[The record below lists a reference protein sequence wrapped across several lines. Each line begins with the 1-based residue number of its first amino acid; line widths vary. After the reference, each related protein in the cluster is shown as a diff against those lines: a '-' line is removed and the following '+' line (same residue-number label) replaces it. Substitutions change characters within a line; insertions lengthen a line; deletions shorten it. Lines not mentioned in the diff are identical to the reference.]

1 MKTAV
6 YVLYQRHE
14 FDQFRA
20 FFAQIRPALGKD
32 LEVHVLINDEDC
44 PQLRSLEKRKKHLH
58 VHCENRNLGVAGGRN
73 YLIAK
78 ARATGAEFLVS
89 CDTDILFSR
98 DYFTRLRDG
107 YMALQAS
114 DPDLGYVQPI
124 LLNGPSV
131 LDCFEQM
138 QVQSWTELAERL
150 EKKSTDWPKDLWQPV
165 KDKLGEEK
173 AVTAIFHTGV
183 TNLWRA
189 HFDAPLNPKGYVPG
203 TSQALADRF
212 GTTYPTLRSEPGQLA
227 EIIAKGAPVR
237 IMSSAGG
244 VTAFHVRAMDRSGTY
259 NDLFNPFAFEDSEL
273 GWRSTMSGLNN
284 YLLPDVFAIHDIFLG
299 DNNRSAM
306 YQARIGVLRGAEIA
320 GSHLSEQDT
329 NYALTQSL
337 FKAPLHMMERF
348 LSISTKDGA
357 TPEQNAQQLPS
368 LFLSYYWEFL
378 RGMLDVVFKRTAAD
392 LPNPTPLVR
401 LLAGFAGDTPVGIKD
416 FVLPLEGAELR
427 AAKVE
432 AKVGKTAGNKSV
444 YGFSAVN
451 CRIEEPS
458 GDALLS
464 SRFFDLFVRVEE
476 DENQRYRIT
485 LDVQSDEFLHKV
497 QLNLIYQ
504 PDTAAKDGIL
514 ALESCDLF
522 SKEHDYGK
530 FSVEDIYPAPSLASS
545 TRWLPMIVQQFAR
558 ARKITSGLGNVQI
571 FLAALEHYLTLKPSD
586 AQAAIAKPAAQVA
599 KPAPKDTLK
608 PGKKKV
614 LIFTDSRGQHK
625 PAGTNHDIFAERL
638 AKDDRLDV
646 EVYLCPMKWTTTLD
660 FLERFPEEKLKT
672 YDHVIL
678 YTGIVEWSPRPA
690 PSALADLYD
699 NPSSTNAENLGLNTR
714 DYSKKIVNNKK
725 AAFNTVFGAGPAK
738 QYLETPFDTEYEG
751 EKTINMYGLDMAR
764 THLLPRLKKIP
775 NLIFITA
782 NRFSNGWEGDF
793 KRGRP
798 ENIRITHEYS
808 DLFAEELAAAGVPL
822 VDLRHWDDDQIKTFT
837 CDNIHL
843 SERGSN
849 YIYDRLSQ
857 HLFASAQA
865 GDHNA
870 PGDAK
875 ADDDKAILLIGNG
888 PSSKALLQYGFEN
901 LPKNIDTFGCGAA
914 YRLFEQI
921 DWWPRYYAWCDVKV
935 VKSHQE
941 AFKKI
946 VEDPSIPTEY
956 FYFSLKVSPSKRQIE
971 VPHGSTGDFLLRKA
985 NNFGY
990 KKIYLIG
997 MEGAYT
1003 EEVVGSRSITAE
1015 EYNELGLD
1023 SLRSKMKDTLATE
1036 KGPTGLFFETIRVID
1051 KTPEK
1056 NPNYFF
1062 EGYQRT
1068 GDLYSLPRAQTHQNA
1083 WRRTSTH
1090 VSKRGSEVINL
1101 SSISQITEFP
1111 RADFRETLFPTGR
1124 DAVPALTFPIM
1135 DAQPISEMRAK
1146 QARVLANVAP
1156 DAAIATAIIAL
1167 KIKASEPERLRNLV
1181 TVVDW
1186 IDRCYGSLVDI
1197 LIVEQD
1203 EVSRW
1208 SEISDLLPARVR
1220 HEFLYNPMSFN
1231 RGWGYNC
1238 AIRHFCTTDVACLMD
1253 SDVLPGSN
1261 LFDDILQC
1269 YNGKNL
1275 VSPYTYVHFTTP
1287 EETDKVRV
1295 SNSVEVIGAPNIQ
1308 KPTTLTGG
1316 IVIVRRDVFT
1326 ALKGFE
1332 QYIEYAGEDRALD
1345 VTALNHLPPETIA
1358 QSPYTYVHLHHP
1370 VGGEPRPHAM
1380 DLFRHLRNEFGCR
1393 VAKGIRPKDY
1403 VHGQCNHVDK
1413 SKTLSM
1419 LLERARSFGD
1429 LELYS
1434 CGEELPINGVRS
1446 PAIAHRMDEA
1456 VFPPNFKNLTDYSK
1470 RELYA
1475 NTPAPDSHE
1484 LAQFYNRF
1492 KGQRCF
1498 IVGNGPSLNN
1508 HDLSLLEGEYSF
1520 AVNSIYY
1527 KTRESGFRPTFFVVE
1542 DSAVMKE
1549 NLEEI
1554 RSYEAPFKFFP
1565 TIYRDLHPK
1574 EPNTFFFDMNRG
1586 FYEKTSPNYAVPR
1599 FSTDATDVLYCG
1611 QSVTYINLQLAF
1623 FMGFTEVYL
1632 IGMDFDYVIPKSHK
1646 RTGDN
1651 ILSTTDDPNHYHKD
1665 YFGKGKT
1672 WKDPK
1677 LERVLMNYRQ
1687 ADIAYTAVERKIYN
1701 ATVGGKL
1708 EVFDRVDYDK
1718 LLLDPE
1724 TGKKRQVPAR
1734 PVVTARASLDR
1745 QMGREA
1751 PTSFQILGQDVS
1763 GADTSSTDLTT
1774 LSASLLLDPFTMLPR
1789 VEIGGDLAPK
1799 VEAVINAGGP
1809 LAEHLIKVRDWA
1821 RKRVSSNSNI
1831 ETQEKA
1837 G

>member
-44 PQLRSLEKRKKHLH
+44 TQLRSLAKRKKHLH
-58 VHCENRNLGVAGGRN
+58 VHCENRNIGVAGGRN

-165 KDKLGEEK
+165 KAKLGEEK

-183 TNLWRA
+183 SNLWRA

-203 TSQALADRF
+203 TSQAFADRF

-237 IMSSAGG
+237 IMSPAGG

-273 GWRSTMSGLNN
+273 GFRSTMSGLNN

-337 FKAPLHMMERF
+337 LKAPLHMMERF
-348 LSISTKDGA
+348 LSVSTKDGA

-378 RGMLDVVFKRTAAD
+378 RGMLDVVFKHAPDD

-401 LLAGFAGDTPVGIKD
+401 LLAGFAGDTPVEIKD
-416 FVLPLEGAELR
+416 FALPLEGAELR

-586 AQAAIAKPAAQVA
+586 AQAAIAKPAAQAA
-599 KPAPKDTLK
+599 KPAPKDTPK
-608 PGKKKV
+608 SGKKKI

-646 EVYLCPMKWTTTLD
+646 EMYLCPMKWTTTLD

-699 NPSSTNAENLGLNTR
+699 NPISTNAENLGLNTR

-764 THLLPRLKKIP
+764 EHLLPRLKKIP

-782 NRFSNGWEGDF
+782 NRFVKGWEGDF
-793 KRGRP
+793 RRGRP
-798 ENIRITHEYS
+798 KNIPITHDYS
-808 DLFAEELAAAGVPL
+808 DLFAKELSAANIPL
-822 VDLRHWDDDQIKTFT
+822 VDLRKWDDVEIQNYT

-843 SERGSN
+843 SKAGSDF
-849 YIYDRLSQ
+849 IFDQLIEHMQ
-857 HLFASAQA
+857 MHTK
-865 GDHNA
+865 
-870 PGDAK
+870 AK
-875 ADDDKAILLIGNG
+875 AKAQRVDFQIPNYTFKGFGPIERLIG
-888 PSSKALLQYGFEN
+888 
-901 LPKNIDTFGCGAA
+901 
-914 YRLFEQI
+914 
-921 DWWPRYYAWCDVKV
+921 
-935 VKSHQE
+935 
-941 AFKKI
+941 
-946 VEDPSIPTEY
+946 
-956 FYFSLKVSPSKRQIE
+956 
-971 VPHGSTGDFLLRKA
+971 
-985 NNFGY
+985 
-990 KKIYLIG
+990 
-997 MEGAYT
+997 
-1003 EEVVGSRSITAE
+1003 
-1015 EYNELGLD
+1015 
-1023 SLRSKMKDTLATE
+1023 
-1036 KGPTGLFFETIRVID
+1036 
-1051 KTPEK
+1051 
-1056 NPNYFF
+1056 
-1062 EGYQRT
+1062 
-1068 GDLYSLPRAQTHQNA
+1068 
-1083 WRRTSTH
+1083 
-1090 VSKRGSEVINL
+1090 SKRGAIMKAAKCTDASL
-1101 SSISQITEFP
+1101 
-1111 RADFRETLFPTGR
+1111 ATLIIGVRHDPT
-1124 DAVPALTFPIM
+1124 
-1135 DAQPISEMRAK
+1135 K
-1146 QARVLANVAP
+1146 
-1156 DAAIATAIIAL
+1156 
-1167 KIKASEPERLRNLV
+1167 PERLDNLRFLLK
-1181 TVVDW
+1181 W
-1186 IDRCYGSLVDI
+1186 IDFYYGDLFDVL
-1197 LIVEQD
+1197 LIEQD
-1203 EVSRW
+1203 TETRL
-1208 SEISDLLPARVR
+1208 DLKDLGAKDYVR
-1220 HEFLYNPMSFN
+1220 HAFIYNSAEYN
-1231 RGWGYNC
+1231 RGWGYNVAVKHHC
-1238 AIRHFCTTDVACLMD
+1238 KDAKVVALMDVDVLTGPNFVRDVMDCHALIDVA
-1253 SDVLPGSN
+1253 
-1261 LFDDILQC
+1261 
-1269 YNGKNL
+1269 
-1275 VSPYTYVHFTTP
+1275 SPYLNIYYTDPKEAKALQSSMTLANL
-1287 EETDKVRV
+1287 TDKSHIKNPVTV
-1295 SNSVEVIGAPNIQ
+1295 A
-1308 KPTTLTGG
+1308 GG
-1316 IVIVRRDVFT
+1316 IVIWNRN
-1326 ALKGFE
+1326 AYMSIKGFE
-1332 QYIEYAGEDRALD
+1332 QYVGYSCEDRAMD
-1345 VTALNHLPPETIA
+1345 VTIFNHFDKKRIRI
-1358 QSPYTYVHLHHP
+1358 SPQTYVHLYHTSDQT
-1370 VGGEPRPHAM
+1370 GRKRFDEIYG
-1380 DLFRHLRNEFGCR
+1380 HLTST
-1393 VAKGIRPKDY
+1393 Y
-1403 VHGQCNHVDK
+1403 QCQYDPTLTPFSFIHQNCQHVDK
-1413 SKTLSM
+1413 IKTNE
-1419 LLERARSFGD
+1419 LLLDRGRDFGD
-1429 LELYS
+1429 PDLYQRGDELT
-1434 CGEELPINGVRS
+1434 INGQRLAKPPVV
-1446 PAIAHRMDEA
+1446 RMDDA
-1456 VFPPNFKNLTDYSK
+1456 IFPPDFKGLDGYAE
-1470 RELYA
+1470 REVYA
-1475 NTPAPDSHE
+1475 NTPLPDVEE
-1484 LAQFYNRF
+1484 LAQFHNRF
-1492 KGQRCF
+1492 QGQRCF
-1498 IVGNGPSLNN
+1498 IIGNGPSLNK

-1520 AVNSIYY
+1520 GVNSFYY
-1527 KTRESGFRPTFFVVE
+1527 KTRESGFRPTFYVVE
-1542 DSAVMKE
+1542 DSSVMKE
-1549 NLEEI
+1549 NIEEV
-1554 RSYEAPFKFFP
+1554 RAYEAPYKFFP
-1565 TIYRDLHPK
+1565 TIYKRLHPK
-1574 EPNTFFFDMNRG
+1574 TPNTFFFEMNRG
-1586 FYEKTSPNYAVPR
+1586 FYERTSPNYAVPR
-1599 FSTDATDVLYCG
+1599 FSTDASNVLYCG

-1632 IGMDFDYVIPKSHK
+1632 LGMDFDYVIPKSHK
-1646 RTGDN
+1646 RTGDVL
-1651 ILSTTDDPNHYHKD
+1651 LSDTDDPNHFHKD

-1687 ADIAYTAVERKIYN
+1687 ADIAYSAVERKIYN

-1718 LLLDPE
+1718 LLCDPE

-1763 GADTSSTDLTT
+1763 GTDTSSTDVTT
-1774 LSASLLLDPFTMLPR
+1774 LSASLLLNPVTMLPR
-1789 VEIGGDLAPK
+1789 VEVGGDLAPK
-1799 VEAVINAGGP
+1799 IEAVLKAGGP
-1809 LAEHLIKVRDWA
+1809 TAEHLIKVRDWA